1 MSRAASKSRAE
12 KGRTNSAPAPPPP
25 PSQSPDVVD
34 IVPGRLTESNW
45 VSMLVQEEGEEVVVE
60 VLYEFMNHIME
71 KCYTVY
77 LQRQPE
83 LFTTSWAR
91 DSLVQIL
98 EWQFLVQDEGEGPDS
113 APSWEEDSEPLPST
127 TDSWAQGCVQV
138 LQVKPTKYPSPLQ
151 MSSPVGEAAG
161 QTGHRANHKTHT
173 VSQLSSSPKHSRKD
187 RKAREPPGFRGFK
200 LSPAP
205 PPITEGGTWRQHH
218 TSPTTPTEDY
228 LQSPRH
234 SLNSSVTEEE
244 EYVETCPNISVQSAK
259 LCPQRGGLPSL
270 RRLDLARL
278 PRHRVWPQYEVLDAS
293 PSKRHPLRTG
303 GPLAAGQ
310 NLEKQH
316 TTQTKAMKPLTN
328 DKGPSMAQRRS
339 ALTGAVSLTIK
350 RRSIPHGGNSE
361 GIVPFSGTLMLDS
374 MELAPGVTLKGPQ
387 GTRFSPLK
395 GCPAQLEHSAE
406 LRPIRNNL
414 PVPLFSLEQLT
425 AGPDPQVNT
434 LI

>member
-1 MSRAASKSRAE
+1 LDLDPPFVQGPFLVSHMSVE
-12 KGRTNSAPAPPPP
+12 LVH
-25 PSQSPDVVD
+25 PDVVD

-77 LQRQPE
+77 LQRQVRPY

-151 MSSPVGEAAG
+151 VALNNTPSSCIV
-161 QTGHRANHKTHT
+161 
-173 VSQLSSSPKHSRKD
+173 
-187 RKAREPPGFRGFK
+187 EPPGFRGFK

-259 LCPQRGGLPSL
+259 LHPQRGGFPSL

-293 PSKRHPLRTG
+293 PSKHHPLRTR

-339 ALTGAVSLTIK
+339 PLTGAVCLTIK
-350 RRSIPHGGNSE
+350 KRSIPHGGNSE

-414 PVPLFSLEQLT
+414 PVPLFSLEQLMS
-425 AGPDPQVNT
+425 GPDPQVNT